1 MNDNIC
7 GVCELPGAPHKQ
19 EECFEEL
26 CRKKRIADT
35 MCDAAIELVTKL
47 GDPVKI
53 QDEKLQQAAIKLDLE
68 TWRYAM

>member
-7 GVCELPGAPHKQ
+7 GVCELPGAPHKK
-19 EECFEEL
+19 EECLEEL
-26 CRKKRIADT
+26 RRKKKIADT
-35 MCDAAIELVTKL
+35 MYDAAVELVTKV

-53 QDEKLQQAAIKLDLE
+53 QDEKLQQAVLKLDLA